1 MHTLQN
7 SFATGAAQRQVTFV
21 YLHFAILKNIFVR
34 NVNKSD
40 VDEERE
46 LERAGEKMFCMFCV
60 FNYQLD

>member
-46 LERAGEKMFCMFCV
+46 LERAGENVLHVLC
-60 FNYQLD
+60 L